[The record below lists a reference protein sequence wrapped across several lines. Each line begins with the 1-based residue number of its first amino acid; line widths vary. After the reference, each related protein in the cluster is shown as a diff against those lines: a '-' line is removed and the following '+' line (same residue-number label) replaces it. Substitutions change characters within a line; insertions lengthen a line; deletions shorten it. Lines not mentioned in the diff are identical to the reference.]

1 MQVFDTIRRTV
12 DSKRVAVVDGYF
24 RWEYTTEV
32 TYVTLDEAVQ
42 ELAGLWF
49 APHDEYV
56 EVTYS
61 AQNGQNVPAMRDLF
75 DRAEALARS
84 VGDESRFEEL
94 YIL

>member
-1 MQVFDTIRRTV
+1 MQVFDTVRRTFEK
-12 DSKRVAVVDGYF
+12 KRGVVIDGFF
-24 RWEYTTEV
+24 RWEYVTEV
-32 TYVTLDEAVQ
+32 TYVTLEEAVQ

-94 YIL
+94 YIP

>member
-1 MQVFDTIRRTV
+1 MFN
-12 DSKRVAVVDGYF
+12 GYF
-24 RWEYTTEV
+24 RWEYSTKV

-75 DRAEALARS
+75 DRAEALAQTRVS
-84 VGDESRFEEL
+84 EGRFEGL